1 MPYNPTKHV
10 KPCKQF
16 KQIIQSMFKQIIQ
29 CEHDFDIKT
38 KARRFQNLKLTGFP
52 CVIRFSNGLFK
63 SQNRVSVVLLSM
75 NSSEAEKYPR
85 IILF

>member
-38 KARRFQNLKLTGFP
+38 KLDDFK
-52 CVIRFSNGLFK
+52 ISN
-63 SQNRVSVVLLSM
+63 
-75 NSSEAEKYPR
+75 
-85 IILF
+85 